1 MLPINVINEKIYVFV
16 WFWLVA
22 LVTITGLHLVYHL
35 LLLLSPATTSQIIKW
50 RLRHKVS
57 YQPTVLLINCG
68 IVFLNNFGTKLEI
81 QPI

>member
-35 LLLLSPATTSQIIKW
+35 LLLLSPATTSQIIKR

-57 YQPTVLLINCG
+57 Y
-68 IVFLNNFGTKLEI
+68 
-81 QPI
+81 